1 MPGTVA
7 PHVEMTCLQ
16 GLADLERLEG
26 PWLDCMDAG
35 EPESVATVM
44 RLMLAHMV
52 VLNKRVMSAM
62 VLDRLDAEI
71 SLSTPLSMPDRCQ
84 HFVNGA
90 NSINGTDY

>member
-1 MPGTVA
+1 MSAAQIPC
-7 PHVEMTCLQ
+7 VEMTCLQ

-62 VLDRLDAEI
+62 VLDRLGAEV
-71 SLSTPLSMPDRCQ
+71 SMSTLCQ
-84 HFVNGA
+84 RG
-90 NSINGTDY
+90 